1 MNKEN
6 LTKTWILTPSYV
18 TNTHLY
24 PSSHTP
30 TRRPHGGSG
39 RQRPLPPVCWS
50 WRAELHVS
58 GRICELESKS
68 ISSPAHLHER
78 PTKAQRSLTPGLD
91 KIQFLRICS
100 VFELNSNTNRRLIWN
115 LNRNDRKKNLLDNST
130 QKICDY

>member
-1 MNKEN
+1 MNSHT
-6 LTKTWILTPSYV
+6 LPHMLQTQTCTLHHT
-18 TNTHLY
+18 
-24 PSSHTP
+24 HTP

-68 ISSPAHLHER
+68 ISSPVHLHER
-78 PTKAQRSLTPGLD
+78 PTNEQRSLTPGLD
-91 KIQFLRICS
+91 KIKFLRICS
-100 VFELNSNTNRRLIWN
+100 VLDLNSNTNN
-115 LNRNDRKKNLLDNST
+115 QNDRKKNLLDTST